1 MIIVSNITNMM
12 EILIILILAIYYNT
26 LWLMKIKIL
35 IYAHQ
40 IDLKK
45 DNITL
50 SDELLLM
57 ESKIY

>member
-12 EILIILILAIYYNT
+12 EIWIILILAIYYNT

-45 DNITL
+45 DNITI
-50 SDELLLM
+50 SDELHLM
-57 ESKIY
+57 ESKT